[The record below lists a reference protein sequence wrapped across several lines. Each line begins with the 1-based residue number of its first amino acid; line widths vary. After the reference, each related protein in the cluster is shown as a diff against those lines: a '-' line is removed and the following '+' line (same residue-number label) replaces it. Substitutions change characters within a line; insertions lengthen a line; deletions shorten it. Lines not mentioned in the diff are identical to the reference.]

1 MDLIALNQ
9 IVGLV
14 ILVNKIMYGTDAIM
28 ETHVQ
33 EKNADLLIQ
42 RIKIINSQQK
52 IIRNHQTLIPCKD
65 NTNSRINM
73 YTHNDSHYHNFSPYH
88 IHSHYHKNIKS
99 DQIYRKA
106 NAEASKLYI

>member
-28 ETHVQ
+28 GTSVQ

-42 RIKIINSQQK
+42 RIKIINFQQK

-65 NTNSRINM
+65 NTNSRINK
-73 YTHNDSHYHNFSPYH
+73 YTHNDSHYHNFSPFH

-99 DQIYRKA
+99 DQINRKA